1 MVRVSLV
8 YNENII
14 SMMFS
19 QTSVGMW
26 EGGRMES
33 FTSTLYM
40 IVSFVEGTE
49 LSSTDRGKKGETW
62 RG

>member
-26 EGGRMES
+26 GGGRMES

-49 LSSTDRGKKGETW
+49 LSSTDRGKKGKTW